1 MAVDPSVPSAGPA
14 SSPTLSSSPSTSGG
28 LGQRIEDHALE
39 RVPDS
44 ERRGGWG
51 LLWNTAGVGSTLVVL
66 SVGAAV
72 TLIAGVG
79 WGIAVG
85 AVTAVLGGA
94 LGWAVGHVSYVSG
107 TSSTVTSRFYGLG
120 TRGSALASLIFAVM
134 IVGFIALENAMLYN
148 GTLFLLGWAPS
159 PGHAVLIFGI
169 LTVAWLI
176 LPTFGIALVQ
186 RTSGLL
192 TAVSAVLFIVVAG
205 IAVGSSGHS
214 VGVILGTGTGIPTGF
229 AGQADRVQAAFALIA
244 GIAGALALVG
254 ADFARYARTSRDVGI
269 MAVGGSIVVNLLVLV
284 IGTLIVQ
291 AGSVVVGARL
301 AADPALAATQPGAS
315 IEDKVSGMVSANP
328 GAFFVVLAGV
338 TGFGL
343 VYAAQAKAQV
353 INAYSA
359 SLSLTNLVDGL
370 TRRSPG
376 RFVMLVVANGIAL
389 VMISIGILDTISSW
403 LDALGILT
411 TSLSALL
418 IADYFLVRRGQ
429 PADPARVE
437 QVNWAGV
444 ITLVI
449 ASVLAEVLVLTG
461 VTRLGFVVAIVATAV
476 LYPVLRRTVLPEGTG
491 TRFDFTSSAPQR

>member
-1 MAVDPSVPSAGPA
+1 MAVDRSVPSHPRATSATPAGA
-14 SSPTLSSSPSTSGG
+14 EG
-28 LGQRIEDHALE
+28 LGRRIEDHALE
-39 RVPDS
+39 RVPDG

-79 WGIAVG
+79 WGIVVG

-94 LGWAVGHVSYVSG
+94 LGWAVGHVSHVTG
-107 TSSTVTSRFYGLG
+107 TSSTVTARFHGLG
-120 TRGSALASLIFAVM
+120 SRGSVLASLIFAVM
-134 IVGFIALENAMLYN
+134 IVSFLALENALLYN
-148 GTLFLLGWAPS
+148 GTLFLLGWAPNL
-159 PGHAVLIFGI
+159 GNAVLILGV
-169 LTVAWLI
+169 LTVAWLV
-176 LPTFGIALVQ
+176 LPMFGIGLVQ

-192 TAVSAVLFIVVAG
+192 TAISAVLFVVVAA
-205 IAVGSSGHS
+205 IAVSSSGRS
-214 VGVILGTGTGIPTGF
+214 VGAILGSGPGVPAGF
-229 AGQADRVQAAFALIA
+229 TGQADRVQAAFAIIA

-254 ADFARYARTSRDVGI
+254 ADFARYARTTRDVGI

-284 IGTLIVQ
+284 VGTVIFQ

-301 AADPALAATQPGAS
+301 AADPALAATQTGGS
-315 IEDKVSGMVSANP
+315 VEEKVAGMVSANP
-328 GAFFVVLAGV
+328 AAFFVVLAGV

-359 SLSLTNLVDGL
+359 SLSLTNLADGL

-376 RFVMLVVANGIAL
+376 RFAMLVVANVVAL
-389 VMISIGILDTISSW
+389 VMIAAGILNTLASW
-403 LDALGILT
+403 LDVLGILT
-411 TSLSALL
+411 TSLCTLM
-418 IADYFLVRRGQ
+418 IVDYFVVRGRR

-437 QVNWAGV
+437 RVNWAGV
-444 ITLVI
+444 LTLVF

-461 VTRLGFVVAIVATAV
+461 VTRLGFLVAIATTAV
-476 LYPVLRRTVLPEGTG
+476 LYPVLRRSMLREGRG
-491 TRFDFTSSAPQR
+491 TRFDTT